1 MNRILL
7 VLAAVLALAL
17 PSAAQA
23 TTAKVYFTKGEQ
35 LAPVKRKNVDG
46 GVAAAIGALLA
57 GPTAKERKAGYGTA
71 IPTGVSLTNTVVKG
85 ATVELTFSDSFA
97 TADVTYLARVAQVVY
112 TAKAAGAA
120 KVKIRGRTF
129 TPADF
134 GMPGSYSQPRVPNKK
149 VSGAPK
155 DVKGLQRKLAA
166 IGYLPTDA
174 VTGTYDYRTQQ
185 AVLAFQSW
193 EGLARDGVAG
203 PQTLARLA
211 GAGRP
216 APLDKSK
223 AKHVEI
229 YRARGVVLLV
239 QGGHAIRV
247 VHTSTG
253 IGGDSPNLGTPP
265 GKFKI
270 YRKELHSWSVPYKTW
285 LPYAAYWYGGWAM
298 HGYADVPAGPA
309 SHGCARLPLPE
320 AQIVYD
326 FVAIGTPVRV
336 I

>member
-23 TTAKVYFTKGEQ
+23 KTAKVYFTKGEQ
-35 LAPVKRKNVDG
+35 IAAVNRKNVDAG
-46 GVAAAIGALLA
+46 VVAAISALLA
-57 GPTAKERKAGYGTA
+57 GPTAKERKAGYGSA
-71 IPTGVSLTNTVVKG
+71 LPPRASLTNTVVKG
-85 ATVELTFSDSFA
+85 NTVELTFSESFA
-97 TADVTYLARVAQVVY
+97 AADVTYLARVSQVVY
-112 TAKAAGAA
+112 TADAAGAE
-120 KVKIRGRTF
+120 KIKIRGRTF
-129 TPADF
+129 TRDDF
-134 GMPGSYSQPRVPNKK
+134 AAPGSYSEPRVPNKK
-149 VSGAPK
+149 VAGAPK

-166 IGYLPTDA
+166 IAYLPTDA
-174 VTGTYDYRTQQ
+174 VTGVYDYRTQQ

-193 EGLARDGVAG
+193 EGLDRDGVAG

-270 YRKELHSWSVPYKTW
+270 YRKELHSWSVPYKT
-285 LPYAAYWYGGWAM
+285 
-298 HGYADVPAGPA
+298 
-309 SHGCARLPLPE
+309 
-320 AQIVYD
+320 
-326 FVAIGTPVRV
+326 
-336 I
+336 